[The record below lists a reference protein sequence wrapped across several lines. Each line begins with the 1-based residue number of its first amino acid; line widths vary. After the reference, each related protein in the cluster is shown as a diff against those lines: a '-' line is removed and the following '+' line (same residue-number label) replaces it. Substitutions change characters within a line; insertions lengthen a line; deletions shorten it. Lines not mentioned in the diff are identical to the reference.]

1 MYRPVQS
8 PHWVLHHHGVSVG
21 SQSPLLGT
29 RATVVE
35 SGREVHNLFS
45 LSPPPPF
52 WGGPPPPPPDVVPGM
67 FLFGVLVLAS
77 LTLRLPWEG
86 MPSLAHYLFITYVL
100 RHMFFFSFLVVGRR
114 FTR

>member
-1 MYRPVQS
+1 MPNSNRIDKKRLDERFYWWCASRRPAFTHKHIPDAAAAVYRPVQS

-45 LSPPPPF
+45 LSPPPP
-52 WGGPPPPPPDVVPGM
+52 
-67 FLFGVLVLAS
+67 L
-77 LTLRLPWEG
+77 
-86 MPSLAHYLFITYVL
+86 
-100 RHMFFFSFLVVGRR
+100 
-114 FTR
+114 